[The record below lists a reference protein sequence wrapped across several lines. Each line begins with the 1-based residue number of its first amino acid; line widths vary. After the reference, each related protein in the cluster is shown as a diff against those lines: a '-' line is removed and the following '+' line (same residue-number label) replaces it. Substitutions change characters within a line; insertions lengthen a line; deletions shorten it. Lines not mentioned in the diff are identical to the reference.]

1 MWAYILR
8 RAALGLLTLFVISV
22 ISFAIIQLPPGDFVS
37 TALAELAESGTETAD
52 QFAAQLR
59 AEYGLDRPLPVQY
72 GIWMGRVLRGN
83 LGTSFFHQKP
93 VLEVIGDRLPLSM
106 LVSVSA
112 LVFTLLIAIPIGIYS
127 AVRQYS
133 VGDHVATF
141 FGFLGLATPNFL
153 LALVMLYAGYLWL
166 DVSLAGLFSADYV
179 TAPWSLAKLGDLLVH
194 LPIPAIVL
202 GTAGAAQLIR
212 ITRAN
217 LLDEKRQPYVTT
229 ARAKGLSNR
238 RAIRKYPVRVTMNPV
253 VSSVGLLFPSIVS
266 GAVIVSVVL
275 SLPTM
280 GPVLLS
286 SLLSQDMYL
295 AGAIILLL
303 GAFTVLGVF
312 LSDLVLMWL
321 DPRIRRGHY

>member
-1 MWAYILR
+1 MWAYVLR
-8 RAALGLLTLFVISV
+8 RAALGLLTLFVISI
-22 ISFAIIQLPPGDFVS
+22 ISFMIIQLPPGDFVS

-52 QFAAQLR
+52 EFAAQLR
-59 AEYGLDRPLPVQY
+59 AEYGLDRPLVVQY
-72 GIWMGRVLRGN
+72 GIWMGRVLQGN

-106 LVSVSA
+106 LVSISA

-141 FGFLGLATPNFL
+141 LGFLGLATPNFL
-153 LALVMLYAGYLWL
+153 LALVMLYVGFLWL
-166 DVSLAGLFSADYV
+166 DVSLAGLFSAEYA
-179 TAPWSLAKLGDLLVH
+179 TAPWSLAKFGDLLVH

-238 RAIRKYPVRVTMNPV
+238 RAIAKYPVRVTMNPV
-253 VSSVGLLFPSIVS
+253 GQLGRPAVPQHRLRRGDRVGGAEPSPPWVRSCSVRCSARTCTSPAQSSCCW
-266 GAVIVSVVL
+266 VL
-275 SLPTM
+275 SRCSECSCPTS
-280 GPVLLS
+280 P
-286 SLLSQDMYL
+286 
-295 AGAIILLL
+295 
-303 GAFTVLGVF
+303 
-312 LSDLVLMWL
+312 
-321 DPRIRRGHY
+321 